1 MLLIRNENICCL
13 KIGYSVVSRMNTTEN
28 NCVEYCRAYPMSHI
42 GRSQWAGVILGMEQS
57 ALENTRIM

>member
-1 MLLIRNENICCL
+1 
-13 KIGYSVVSRMNTTEN
+13 MNTTEN

-42 GRSQWAGVILGMEQS
+42 GRSQWAGVILGMELS